1 MAVFTPLAR
10 EQLEAFVQP
19 YGLGELL
26 DYQAIAEGSENSNFF
41 LSLTGGEFVLTLI
54 ERGHASELP
63 FFIELLER
71 LHQQDFAVP
80 YAVPTADG
88 QALRQLAGKPA
99 LLQPRLHGRHV
110 QQPKPQHCRAVG
122 AWLAHLHLTT
132 QPQPLPRQTDRG
144 LAWMLAQGAQ
154 QAAQLDPDAAAL
166 LRASLAEI
174 PALQAALPQLPS
186 ANLHG
191 DLFRDNVLFEGE
203 QLSGV
208 IDFYNACS
216 GPMLY
221 DLAIAVND
229 WCSTDAG
236 ELDPERCAALL
247 AGYAQLRP
255 FSAVE
260 AELWPLMLRVACL
273 RFWLSRLLA
282 TADYRGHSGQPKDP
296 QQYQQM
302 LACRWQA
309 APPLPALATA

>member
-1 MAVFTPLAR
+1 MAVFTPLTRA
-10 EQLEAFVQP
+10 QLEAFVQP
-19 YGLGELL
+19 YQLGPLL
-26 DYQAIAEGSENSNFF
+26 DYQPISEGSENSNFF
-41 LSLTGGEFVLTLI
+41 VSLAQGEFVLTLI
-54 ERGHASELP
+54 ERGQASELP
-63 FFIELLER
+63 FFIQLLER

-99 LLQPRLHGRHV
+99 LLQPRLSGRHV
-110 QQPKPQHCRAVG
+110 QQPTPQHCRAVG
-122 AWLAHLHLTT
+122 AWLAELHLATAS
-132 QPQPLPRQTDRG
+132 QPLPRPSDRG
-144 LAWMLAQGAQ
+144 LAWMLTQGGQ
-154 QAAQLDPDAAAL
+154 LIGQLDNGAATL
-166 LRASLAEI
+166 LRASLDEI
-174 PALQAALPQLPS
+174 PALHAALPHLPS

-203 QLSGV
+203 QISGV

-229 WCSTDAG
+229 WCSNADG
-236 ELDPERCAALL
+236 QLEPERCSALL
-247 AGYAQLRP
+247 AAYAQRRP
-255 FSAVE
+255 FSGAE
-260 AELWPLMLRVACL
+260 AELWPLLLRIACL

-282 TADYRGHSGQPKDP
+282 SADRRDHNNQPKDP

-309 APPLPALATA
+309 APPLPG

>member
-1 MAVFTPLAR
+1 MAVFTPLTRA
-10 EQLEAFVQP
+10 QLEAFVQP
-19 YGLGELL
+19 YQLGQLL
-26 DYQAIAEGSENSNFF
+26 DYQPIVEGSENSNFF
-41 LSLTGGEFVLTLI
+41 VSLEQGEFVLTLI
-54 ERGHASELP
+54 ERGQASELP

-99 LLQPRLHGRHV
+99 LLQPRLAGRHV
-110 QQPKPQHCRAVG
+110 QQPTPQHCRAVG
-122 AWLAHLHLTT
+122 AWLARLHLATT
-132 QPQPLPRQTDRG
+132 AQPLPRQTDRG
-144 LAWMLAQGAQ
+144 LTWMLEQGRQ
-154 QAAQLDPDAAAL
+154 QAAQLHPVAATL
-166 LRASLAEI
+166 LRASLDEI
-174 PALQAALPQLPS
+174 PALQAALPHLPS

-191 DLFRDNVLFEGE
+191 DLFRDNVLFDGE

-229 WCSTDAG
+229 WCSLDDG

-247 AGYAQLRP
+247 TGYAQLRP
-255 FSAVE
+255 FSGAE
-260 AELWPLMLRVACL
+260 AELWPLMLRIACL

-282 TADYRGHSGQPKDP
+282 SADYRGHSGQPKDP
-296 QQYQQM
+296 QQYQQL
-302 LACRWQA
+302 LACRWQT
-309 APPLPALATA
+309 APPLPG